1 MHCPMRDV
9 WQTAR
14 TELVT
19 EVSMTVDGNADLEAA
34 MQYLAWAL
42 EQIEKMGNHEAARH
56 ACLALEALRKS
67 VGSDDE
73 RAT

>member
-1 MHCPMRDV
+1 
-9 WQTAR
+9 
-14 TELVT
+14 
-19 EVSMTVDGNADLEAA
+19 MTVDGNADLEAA